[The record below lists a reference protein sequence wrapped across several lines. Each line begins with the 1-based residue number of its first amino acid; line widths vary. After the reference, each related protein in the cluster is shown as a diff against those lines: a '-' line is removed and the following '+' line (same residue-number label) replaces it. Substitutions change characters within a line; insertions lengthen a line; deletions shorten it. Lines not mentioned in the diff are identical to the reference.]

1 MVFTPQASY
10 IVLEPNVPARVRV
23 KAARQEDRPIRDPDT
38 GAAKVINVLILDV
51 TELNGQAIQKE
62 LSFTSFHAQEDLAP
76 LINSG
81 EVFRKVLEVTY
92 RPGGRLTRY
101 EFRLL

>member
-1 MVFTPQASY
+1 MVFTPQSSY

-23 KAARQEDRPIRDPDT
+23 KAARQEDRPVRDPDT
-38 GAAKVINVLILDV
+38 GQAKVLNVLVLDV

-62 LSFTSFHAQEDLAP
+62 LSFTSFNAQQDLAP

-81 EVFRKVLEVTY
+81 ELFRKVLEVTY
-92 RPGGRLTRY
+92 RPGGRLSRY
-101 EFRLL
+101 ELRVL

>member
-10 IVLEPNVPARVRV
+10 IVLEPNVPARLRV

-38 GAAKVINVLILDV
+38 NAAKIINVLVLDV
-51 TELNGQAIQKE
+51 TEINGQTVAKE
-62 LSFTSFHAQEDLAP
+62 LSFTSFNAQQELAP

-81 EVFRKVLEVTY
+81 EIFRKVLEITY

-101 EFRLL
+101 ELRLL

>member
-10 IVLEPNVPARVRV
+10 IVLEPNKPTRVKV
-23 KAARQEDRPIRDPDT
+23 KAAKQEDRPISDPDT
-38 GAAKVINVLILDV
+38 REAKILNVLVLAI
-51 TELNGQAIQKE
+51 TEVNGQAVQKE
-62 LSFTSFHAQEDLAP
+62 LSFTSFNAQQELAP

-81 EVFRKVLEVTY
+81 ELFRKTLEVTY

>member
-1 MVFTPQASY
+1 MTFTPQTNY

-23 KAARQEDRPIRDPDT
+23 KAAQLQDRPIRDPDT
-38 GAAKVINVLILDV
+38 NQAKMISVLVLSV
-51 TELNGQAIQKE
+51 TELNGQALEKE
-62 LSFTSFHAQEDLAP
+62 LSFTSFKAQQMLAP

-81 EVFRKVLEVTY
+81 ELLRKVLEVTY
-92 RPGGRLTRY
+92 RPAGRLTQY